1 MFFDFSRGFNTTQPL
16 PLTRVSAMPV
26 DHDVVARS
34 GDHLS
39 GRPWQFS
46 DDPSVV
52 GCVLREDREEECRG
66 AVEGFVRRPEENH
79 LQLYNRPRPRS
90 WWWGFR
96 WSRKPP
102 TPISI
107 QGVEIETVDSYKF
120 LGVRT
125 NNKRH
130 WTDTLSEESEL
141 CPSSSGH

>member
-16 PLTRVSAMPV
+16 PLTRVSAMPG

-39 GRPWQFS
+39 SRPWQFS

-52 GCVLREDREEECRG
+52 GCVLREDREDECRG

-79 LQLYNRPRPRS
+79 LQLYNRPRPR
-90 WWWGFR
+90 
-96 WSRKPP
+96 KTP

-107 QGVEIETVDSYKF
+107 QGLEIETVDSYKF

-141 CPSSSGH
+141 CPSSSGHSTCVAGY